1 MVRQSSSSKVVYAAL
16 LGNVLIAVT
25 KSAAAAYTGSSA
37 MLSEAVHSF
46 VDTGNQ
52 LLLLHG
58 MRRARRP
65 PDTAHPLGHGRELYF
80 WSFIVALM
88 VFALGAGISLYEG
101 INHIAHPAPI
111 ENPIV
116 NYVVLGASFVF
127 EGASWWVALHA
138 FRAAKGQLGYLEAIS
153 VSKDPTTF
161 TVLFEDSA
169 ALVGL
174 FIAFVGIASAD
185 AFDLPQLDGV
195 ASIGIA
201 MVLGTTAIALAR
213 RTKELLI
220 GESAHPDV
228 QAAILRIADAQH
240 GIVKANG
247 VLTTQLGPNQVVAAL
262 SAEFE
267 DRLTTPEIEA
277 CVNSLENEIRAAHPE
292 VSALFVKPQTAA
304 TWTARRKAVEAGDD
318 GSE

>member
-1 MVRQSSSSKVVYAAL
+1 MARQSSSSKVVYAAL
-16 LGNVLIAVT
+16 LGNVLIAIT

-46 VDTGNQ
+46 VDTGNE
-52 LLLLHG
+52 LLLLYG

-101 INHIAHPAPI
+101 INHIAHPTPI

-127 EGASWWVALHA
+127 EGASWWVALQA

-174 FIAFVGIASAD
+174 FIAFVGIASAN

-220 GESAHPDV
+220 GESAHPHV
-228 QAAILRIADAQH
+228 QAAILRIADAHH

-292 VSALFVKPQTAA
+292 VSVLFVKPQTAA
-304 TWTARRKAVEAGDD
+304 TWAARRKAVEAGDD